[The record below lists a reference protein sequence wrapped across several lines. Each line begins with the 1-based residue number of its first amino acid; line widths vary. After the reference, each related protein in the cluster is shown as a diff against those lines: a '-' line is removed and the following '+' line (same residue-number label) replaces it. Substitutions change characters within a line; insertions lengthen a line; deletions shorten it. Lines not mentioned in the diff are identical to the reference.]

1 MAVQLVSY
9 EMRMAFLAKDK
20 TENALSMIEDIY
32 PTAQEMEYFFAHT
45 EQVYLSLGFIQN
57 QGVMQ
62 KLRRLYNRSSLEKN
76 ELNILRGM
84 LSAIEKRLNLQKE

>member
-32 PTAQEMEYFFAHT
+32 PTAQEMEYFFCSYGT
-45 EQVYLSLGFIQN
+45 
-57 QGVMQ
+57 GVSVSWFYS
-62 KLRRLYNRSSLEKN
+62 KS
-76 ELNILRGM
+76 RGYAKVKTT
-84 LSAIEKRLNLQKE
+84 L